1 MLEVTNLRE
10 YLNIDSCFNP
20 NSNCF
25 YLKRLELVLQPELLL
40 RGEPHP
46 DLPDERNG
54 RRPEEWKFSNVPD
67 DVRVEEIDHFVEDV
81 NHVVDVDLSHQ
92 YMI

>member
-1 MLEVTNLRE
+1 MYINSSPLILNNYKNKLHEAKELMLEVTNLRE

-54 RRPEEWKFSNVPD
+54 RRPEE
-67 DVRVEEIDHFVEDV
+67 
-81 NHVVDVDLSHQ
+81 
-92 YMI
+92 